1 MTVSIKSDQKNK
13 EQMDTYWYF
22 QTPVYSIMK
31 PEWLSKI
38 TKATDKYIKNAYELK
53 KPELKE
59 RKKFLGN
66 KNWLKVKD
74 HGMSYHS
81 TPLNGDPAFKE
92 LEEYIGATSINLLDE
107 WGYDVSQYTPFFTE
121 FWVQEFSKN
130 GGGHHDTHVHW
141 DNHISGFYFLKCS
154 DKTSYPVFH
163 DPRAGAM
170 MAKLPQKDISKISPM
185 SDQLHFVPQPGQ
197 LMFFPA
203 YVPHQFSVDNGVDDF
218 RFIHFNV
225 QAIRSTIVGGLKNE

>member
-31 PEWLSKI
+31 SEWLSKI

-92 LEEYIGATSINLLDE
+92 
-107 WGYDVSQYTPFFTE
+107 
-121 FWVQEFSKN
+121 
-130 GGGHHDTHVHW
+130 
-141 DNHISGFYFLKCS
+141 
-154 DKTSYPVFH
+154 
-163 DPRAGAM
+163 
-170 MAKLPQKDISKISPM
+170 
-185 SDQLHFVPQPGQ
+185 
-197 LMFFPA
+197 
-203 YVPHQFSVDNGVDDF
+203 
-218 RFIHFNV
+218 
-225 QAIRSTIVGGLKNE
+225 